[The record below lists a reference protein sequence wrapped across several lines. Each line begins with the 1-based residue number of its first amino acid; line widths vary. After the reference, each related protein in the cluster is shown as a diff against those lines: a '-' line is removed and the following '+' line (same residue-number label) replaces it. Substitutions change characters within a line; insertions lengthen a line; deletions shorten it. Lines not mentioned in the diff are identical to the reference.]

1 MKYACLAVV
10 LSVGTLAA
18 GEPTEPAKEDGGSK
32 RAAQVMSLAHASRDH
47 MDRLER
53 LVRDGGRVE
62 AILAELKAL
71 DADLKKARGT
81 VNWSS
86 TQAEDGARSSAQKLA
101 DASGSVAER
110 LGKLMEAAPNA
121 VREPLRK
128 SVRRALRI
136 RKECEKRIA
145 EINVGGRPDP
155 FAEFM
160 APKLPA
166 ATENPSRDAQIDT
179 SGHR

>member
-1 MKYACLAVV
+1 MRYACLAVV
-10 LSVGTLAA
+10 LFIGVLAA
-18 GEPTEPAKEDGGSK
+18 GEPAEPAKEEGASK
-32 RAAQVMSLAHASRDH
+32 RAALVMSLADASRER

-62 AILAELKAL
+62 AILGEVKAL
-71 DADLKKARGT
+71 EADLKKARGT
-81 VNWSS
+81 VNWAS
-86 TQAEDGARSSAQKLA
+86 TQGEEGARSAAQKLA
-101 DASGSVAER
+101 VTSGDIAER
-110 LGKLMEAAPNA
+110 LGKLAETAPNA
-121 VREPLRK
+121 AREAFK
-128 SVRRALRI
+128 KGERRALRT

-145 EINVGGRPDP
+145 EIDVGGRPDP